1 MKNWITTATAIS
13 ALTISTMLAAQSPAQ
28 SQAMAKPADPP
39 AAQAPQTT
47 GTGEHAMPAAAA
59 PAINN
64 ETYVIGPQDVVSVSV
79 WKESDLSGS
88 LPVRPDGKISM
99 PLLHDVQA
107 AGFTPMELAGDIAAK
122 LKKFVQDP
130 QVSVV
135 VTAINSQ
142 RIFILGE
149 VGHPGPLPLNAGMT
163 ALQAIATA
171 GGVTQFA
178 NQKKIYILRSD
189 NGAQQKLPF
198 NYKQAIK
205 GDERQNIALKSGD
218 TIVVP

>member
-1 MKNWITTATAIS
+1 MKNWKLATATTIGVWI
-13 ALTISTMLAAQSPAQ
+13 ISTMLAVQGQAQSL
-28 SQAMAKPADPP
+28 SKPADPTV
-39 AAQAPQTT
+39 AQASKTA
-47 GTGEHAMPAAAA
+47 GTSAPAMPSAAASGV
-59 PAINN
+59 NS

-79 WKESDLSGS
+79 WKEADLSGS

-107 AGFTPMELAGDIAAK
+107 AGFTPMELAADISSK
-122 LKKFVQDP
+122 LKRFVQDP

-171 GGVTQFA
+171 GGVTPFA
-178 NQKKIYILRSD
+178 NQKKIYILRSE
-189 NGAQQKLPF
+189 NGAPQKLPF
-198 NYKQAIK
+198 NYKKAIK

>member
-1 MKNWITTATAIS
+1 MKNWKLATATAMMIS
-13 ALTISTMLAAQSPAQ
+13 AMLAVQGQAQSLT
-28 SQAMAKPADPP
+28 KPEDPTV
-39 AAQAPQTT
+39 AQAPKTA
-47 GTGEHAMPAAAA
+47 GTNAPAMPAAAT
-59 PAINN
+59 PAGVNN

-79 WKESDLSGS
+79 WKEADLSGA

-107 AGFTPMELAGDIAAK
+107 AGFTPMELAADISSK

-149 VGHPGPLPLNAGMT
+149 VGHAGPLPLNAGMT

-171 GGVTQFA
+171 GGVTPFA
-178 NQKKIYILRSD
+178 NQKKIYILRSE
-189 NGAQQKLPF
+189 NGAAQKLPF
-198 NYKQAIK
+198 NYKKAIK
-205 GDERQNIALKSGD
+205 GDERQNIMLKSGD

>member
-1 MKNWITTATAIS
+1 MKNWKLATATAVMVS
-13 ALTISTMLAAQSPAQ
+13 AMLAVQGQAQSLT
-28 SQAMAKPADPP
+28 KPEDPTV
-39 AAQAPQTT
+39 AQAPKTA
-47 GTGEHAMPAAAA
+47 GASAPAMPAAAT
-59 PAINN
+59 PAGVNN

-79 WKESDLSGS
+79 WKEADLSGA

-107 AGFTPMELAGDIAAK
+107 AGFTPMELAADISEK

-142 RIFILGE
+142 RVFILGE
-149 VGHPGPLPLNAGMT
+149 VGHAGPLPLNAGMT

-171 GGVTQFA
+171 GGVTPFA
-178 NQKKIYILRSD
+178 NQKKIYILRSE
-189 NGAQQKLPF
+189 NGVAQKLPF
-198 NYKQAIK
+198 NYKKAIK
-205 GDERQNIALKSGD
+205 GDEQQNIMLKSGD